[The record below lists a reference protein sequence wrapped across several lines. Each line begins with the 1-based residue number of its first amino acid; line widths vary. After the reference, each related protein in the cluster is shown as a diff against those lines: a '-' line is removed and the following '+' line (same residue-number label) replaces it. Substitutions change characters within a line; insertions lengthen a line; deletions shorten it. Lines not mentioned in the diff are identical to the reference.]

1 MREYIISVGSVMT
14 LVSFA
19 LLLIPEGG
27 VKKFASLAAG
37 FMIISAILEPNFGEI
52 DISKINVESYEI
64 DISKEEALYKAEVI
78 KKHQENLKN
87 AIEKE
92 MKHNSQAYVETDS
105 EGNITKVSLKCGGD
119 ESRAVLY
126 ITETLGVPRERI
138 FISYENN

>member
-37 FMIISAILEPNFGEI
+37 FMIISAILEPNFGET
-52 DISKINVESYEI
+52 DISKLNVKSYEI
-64 DISKEEALYKAEVI
+64 DVSKEEALYKAEGI
-78 KKHQENLKN
+78 KRHQENLKKT
-87 AIEKE
+87 IEKE
-92 MKHNSQAYVETDS
+92 MKHNSEAYVETDS
-105 EGNITKVSLKCGGD
+105 DGNITKVSLRCGGD
-119 ESRAVLY
+119 ESHAVLY
-126 ITETLGVPRERI
+126 IVETLGVPRERI